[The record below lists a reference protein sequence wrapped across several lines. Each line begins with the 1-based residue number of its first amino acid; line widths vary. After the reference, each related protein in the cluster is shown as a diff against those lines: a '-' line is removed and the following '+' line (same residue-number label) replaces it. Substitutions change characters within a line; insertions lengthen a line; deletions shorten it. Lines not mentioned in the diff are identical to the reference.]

1 MPSLKG
7 GLFPSHF
14 FHPVPILLFLSA
26 IVNYKNENY
35 TFLFLNLR
43 STIYSNTLIAA
54 IVLQTLSA
62 FCISKFVNIV
72 TKIYMTCIL
81 SSGSLSTLRN
91 SNAGQALICHSNLF
105 VHHNAIQLNERSPEQ
120 FQTIKHMNWRN
131 ARNAMETLENVL

>member
-7 GLFPSHF
+7 AFFPSHF

-35 TFLFLNLR
+35 PFLFLNLR

-54 IVLQTLSA
+54 VVLQTLSA

-72 TKIYMTCIL
+72 TKIYMYIVKQVTFNTKKLQCWTSAHL
-81 SSGSLSTLRN
+81 S
-91 SNAGQALICHSNLF
+91 
-105 VHHNAIQLNERSPEQ
+105 
-120 FQTIKHMNWRN
+120 
-131 ARNAMETLENVL
+131 